1 MPFVQRDPMTGKI
14 KGIYGAPQPQ
24 DDGTDLAP
32 EELPED
38 DPEVIEFLSKFT
50 RRPIP
55 SMTQAEYDKMQE
67 DREELAAE
75 SQKLNETVLFFHRCF
90 SELETALGALLYAIL
105 NKPESHIAYALYFSA
120 DGFHARVGL
129 VHNAVEQFVFE
140 AAQSPRDKIHAVGR
154 LWPLIR
160 NRITTS
166 QTTRNKLAHGVPQI
180 LHIRG
185 KRHVVH
191 VSPAFDVNR
200 VGRKIPTGTV
210 PGLKEDVINKDG
222 YFAMETVVCVDMLN
236 KIISAFNRGDVATWH
251 GICQRLEARLK
262 T

>member
-14 KGIYGAPQPQ
+14 KGVYSARQPQ
-24 DDGTDLAP
+24 EDGTDLAP

-38 DPEVIEFLSKFT
+38 NPEVIEFREKF
-50 RRPIP
+50 PIP
-55 SMTQAEYDKMQE
+55 PIQPMTQAEFDKMHL
-67 DREELAAE
+67 DREELNAE
-75 SQKLNETVLFFHRCF
+75 SAKLNETIRYFDRCF
-90 SELETALGALLYAIL
+90 SELETALSALLYAIM
-105 NKPESHIAYALYFSA
+105 NKPRSHLAYALYFSP

-140 AAQSPRDKIHAVGR
+140 AAKAPADDIHAVDR

-160 NRITTS
+160 QRINKS
-166 QTTRNKLAHGVPQI
+166 QQTRNKLAHGVTQI

-200 VGRKIPTGTV
+200 VGRKIPTGTI
-210 PGLKEDVINKDG
+210 PGLKDDAIDKDAR
-222 YFAMETVVCVDMLN
+222 YTMETVICVDMLN
-236 KIISAFNRGDVATWH
+236 KIVTAFHRGDDATWRET
-251 GICQRLEARLK
+251 CQRLEERLPK
-262 T
+262 